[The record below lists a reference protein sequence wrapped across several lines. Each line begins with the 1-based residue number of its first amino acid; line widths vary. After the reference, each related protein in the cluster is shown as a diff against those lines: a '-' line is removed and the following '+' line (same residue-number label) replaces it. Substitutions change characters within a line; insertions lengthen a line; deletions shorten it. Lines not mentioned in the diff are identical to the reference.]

1 MDSSDN
7 GEEDADDAIEE
18 DGRQISWWLEGV
30 GGRLNEA

>member
-18 DGRQISWWLEGV
+18 DGRQIRWWLEGV
-30 GGRLNEA
+30 GGGLNEA